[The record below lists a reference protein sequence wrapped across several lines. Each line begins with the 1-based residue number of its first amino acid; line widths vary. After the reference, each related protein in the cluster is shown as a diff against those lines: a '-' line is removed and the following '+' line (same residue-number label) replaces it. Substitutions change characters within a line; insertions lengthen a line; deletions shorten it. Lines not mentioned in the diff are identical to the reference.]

1 MKHAQPVALAL
12 VLLAGT
18 AVKAEPITY
27 AYYSFTNS
35 HPEVTAN
42 DGSRAL
48 VVVYPLEGAVRT
60 DGQYVAAQF
69 LVNPPPS
76 GTALFTDRAFT
87 LTMHLSDSLL
97 NTSSSLTFT
106 GTLSGTV
113 TREPSANNF
122 IINSTSALTATFTR
136 PTQSVALDGHIY
148 TFSLSSMLSR
158 NQNTPGTIM
167 ADVTVTPPITQA
179 PEPATL
185 LLGLFGGS
193 ALGLRCWWRKRRP
206 ARGAE
211 GRPGTA
217 CVVAVAA
224 ACEEAPGEEKR

>member
-1 MKHAQPVALAL
+1 MKHAQPAALAL

-27 AYYSFTNS
+27 AGYLFTNS
-35 HPEVTAN
+35 HPQVTAN
-42 DGSRAL
+42 DGSGAS
-48 VVVYPLEGAVRT
+48 VDVSPLEGTVRK
-60 DGQYVAAQF
+60 DGQYLAAMF

-76 GTALFTDRAFT
+76 GTASFTDRPFT
-87 LTMHLSDSLL
+87 LTMHVGDSLG
-97 NTSSSLTFT
+97 NTSSNLTFT

-113 TREPSANNF
+113 TREPSADNT

-136 PTQSVALDGHIY
+136 PTQSVALDGLIY
-148 TFSLSSMLSR
+148 TFSLSSKLSR
-158 NQNTPGTIM
+158 YPNTPGMIM

-179 PEPATL
+179 PEPGTL

-217 CVVAVAA
+217 
-224 ACEEAPGEEKR
+224 